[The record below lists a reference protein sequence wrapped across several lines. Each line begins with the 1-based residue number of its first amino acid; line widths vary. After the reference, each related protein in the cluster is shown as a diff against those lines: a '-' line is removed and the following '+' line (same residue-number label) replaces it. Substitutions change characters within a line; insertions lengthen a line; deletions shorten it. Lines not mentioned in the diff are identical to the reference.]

1 MVGETNSIGLI
12 ITAVKKFGFSQVEV
26 RGKSMQPVLED
37 KTVVKIVKKKFREI
51 RPTDWVAF
59 KKNENLLVHEV
70 LFKSKKYLVPW
81 GVNNQWTDGAINPD
95 QIIGVVDKKQLW
107 RRWHL
112 VYLGEAKAITN
123 DLVKVGIKNLILKGP
138 PWQIAK
144 YGFLL
149 DKPSADIDLL
159 IDSDKY
165 GVVKR
170 ILNRGGYHLR
180 WSGWVRKEFYRGLH
194 PKVSEMTYVK
204 KILGTKLTIDLH
216 LQAVRE
222 ALTAWYKEPIT
233 HKNMSLLTS
242 YLLDQRRREGG
253 WSVLPDTD
261 NLLYLCLNLM
271 IHHAGRGI
279 YQLANIAH
287 LIEGGKIDW
296 DKFEGLARRHRV
308 ENYVYF
314 PLLWSGRLFK
324 VKVPILS
331 RVEPSKA
338 RLWMAKMVINR
349 WTIMRS
355 IPVSKWFWGKLNLLV
370 IGYLRLVLS
379 GLL

>member
-1 MVGETNSIGLI
+1 
-12 ITAVKKFGFSQVEV
+12 
-26 RGKSMQPVLED
+26 MQPVLED
-37 KTVVKIVKKKFREI
+37 KTVVKIVKKKYGESK
-51 RPTDWVAF
+51 PTDWVAF

-95 QIIGVVDKKQLW
+95 QIIGVVDKKQFW

-112 VYLGEAKAITN
+112 VYLGEAKAITDN
-123 DLVKVGIKNLILKGP
+123 LVKAGVKNLILKGP

-149 DKPSADIDLL
+149 DKPSADIDWL
-159 IDSDKY
+159 IDKNEY
-165 GVVKR
+165 GEVKK
-170 ILNRGGYHLR
+170 ILIKHGYHLR
-180 WSGWVRKEFYRGLH
+180 ELGWMGKQFYRGTV
-194 PKVSEMTYVK
+194 PRVSEMTYVK
-204 KILGTKLTIDLH
+204 KILGAKLTIDLH

-222 ALTAWYKEPIT
+222 SLTAWYKEPIT
-233 HKNMSLLTS
+233 HSNMSLLTG
-242 YLLDQRRREGG
+242 YLLDQMIRERG

-279 YQLANIAH
+279 YQLASIAH

-296 DKFEGLARRHRV
+296 VKFEGLARRHRV
-308 ENYVYF
+308 ENYIYF
-314 PLLWSGRLFK
+314 PLLWAERLFK
-324 VKVPILS
+324 IKVPILNGI
-331 RVEPSKA
+331 RPTIV
-338 RLWMAKMVINR
+338 RLWLAKLVINR
-349 WTIMRS
+349 WTIMRPTPS
-355 IPVSKWFWGKLNLLV
+355 TTWLPRKLNLLV
-370 IGYLRLVLS
+370 IGYLRLILS